1 MREDKMQKYAYLV
14 LATVIVA
21 IVAIGCAGEPE
32 KEPVEVTAPPEYEI
46 IDHKTRDFGGQVPQW
61 VTKSASELESESRYQ
76 EFYVFMDDQVG
87 QDLEGL
93 KLWARGFSISS
104 EIARLVSTRVE
115 DKFVGAAA
123 GDRNALETYLEE
135 VVKSVSEA
143 QYSGAR
149 VEEDFWVKRRKNS
162 DNTEDYRYL
171 FLVTVPKQQIDD
183 AIRRA
188 IEAAD
193 REDRPTPD
201 KQTAI
206 DRVKAAFDE
215 GL

>member
-1 MREDKMQKYAYLV
+1 MKKIVHLALAVVV
-14 LATVIVA
+14 LAIV
-21 IVAIGCAGEPE
+21 VVGCASEPE
-32 KEPVEVTAPPEYEI
+32 ATERVSVTAPPEYEM
-46 IDHKTRDFGGQVPQW
+46 IDHKTRDFGGSIPDW
-61 VTKSASELESESRYQ
+61 VTMSASELESTPKYQ
-76 EFYVFMDDQVG
+76 DFYVFVDDQVG

-123 GDRNALETYLEE
+123 GDRNELETYLEE
-135 VVKSVSEA
+135 VVKSVSSA

-149 VEEDFWVKRRKNS
+149 VEQDFWVKRRRRS
-162 DNTEDYRYL
+162 DNAEDYRYL
-171 FLVTVPKQQIDD
+171 FLVTVPRQQIDA
-183 AIRRA
+183 AIQRA
-188 IEAAD
+188 LNEAEEA
-193 REDRPTPD
+193 RNPSPN

-206 DRVKAAFDE
+206 DRVKSAFDE

>member
-1 MREDKMQKYAYLV
+1 MKKIVHLALAVAV
-14 LATVIVA
+14 LAIIVA
-21 IVAIGCAGEPE
+21 GCASEPE
-32 KEPVEVTAPPEYEI
+32 PTETVSVTAPPEYQI
-46 IDHKTRDFGGQVPQW
+46 IDHKTRDFGGSVPDW
-61 VTKSASELESESRYQ
+61 VTKSASELEAMPKYQ
-76 EFYVFMDDQVG
+76 DFYVFVDDQVG

-123 GDRNALETYLEE
+123 GDRNELETYLEE

-149 VEEDFWVKRRKNS
+149 VEQDFWVKRRKLS

-171 FLVTVPKQQIDD
+171 FLVTVPRQQIDD
-183 AIRRA
+183 AIQRA
-188 IEAAD
+188 LNEAEEA
-193 REDRPTPD
+193 RNPSPN

-206 DRVKAAFDE
+206 DRVKSAFDE

>member
-1 MREDKMQKYAYLV
+1 MKKIVHLALAVAV
-14 LATVIVA
+14 LAIV
-21 IVAIGCAGEPE
+21 VAGCASEPE
-32 KEPVEVTAPPEYEI
+32 PQREAVTVEAPPEYQI
-46 IDHKTRDFGGQVPQW
+46 IDHKTRDFGGSVPDW
-61 VTKSASELESESRYQ
+61 VTKSASELEGMSQYQ
-76 EFYVFMDDQVG
+76 DFYVFVDDQVG
-87 QDLEGL
+87 RDIEGL

-123 GDRNALETYLEE
+123 GDRNELETYLEE

-149 VEEDFWVKRRKNS
+149 VEQDFWVKRRKLS

-171 FLVTVPKQQIDD
+171 FLVTVPRQQIDA
-183 AIRRA
+183 AIQRA
-188 IEAAD
+188 LDEAEEA
-193 REDRPTPD
+193 RNPSPN

>member
-1 MREDKMQKYAYLV
+1 MRKYVYLM
-14 LATVIVA
+14 LAAVVIA
-21 IVAIGCAGEPE
+21 IVAIGCASEPE
-32 KEPVEVTAPPEYEI
+32 EPPVTVDAPPEYKI
-46 IDHKTRDFGGQVPQW
+46 IDHKTRDFGGDVPQW
-61 VTKSASELESESRYQ
+61 VTKSASELERSSEYSD
-76 EFYVFMDDQVG
+76 FYVFMDDQIG

-93 KLWARGFSISS
+93 KLWARGFSIAS

-123 GDRNALETYLEE
+123 GDRNSLETYLEE

-149 VEEDFWVKRRKNS
+149 VEEDFWVKRRKAS
-162 DNTEDYRYL
+162 DDSEDYRYL

-183 AIRRA
+183 AIKRA
-188 IEAAD
+188 LEEADEKEPTAD
-193 REDRPTPD
+193 
-201 KQTAI
+201 KKTAI
-206 DRVKAAFDE
+206 DRVKQAFDE

>member
-1 MREDKMQKYAYLV
+1 MKHGMKKVIHLALAAMLLAV
-14 LATVIVA
+14 LAA
-21 IVAIGCAGEPE
+21 GCKSAPE
-32 KEPVEVTAPPEYEI
+32 SSEPVSVTAPPEYQI
-46 IDHKTRDFGGQVPQW
+46 IDHKTRDFGGQIPDW
-61 VTKSASELESESRYQ
+61 VTKSASELESTPKYQ
-76 EFYVFMDDQVG
+76 DYYVFVDDQVG

-93 KLWARGFSISS
+93 KLWARGFSVSS
-104 EIARLVSTRVE
+104 DIARLVSTRVE

-135 VVKSVSEA
+135 VVKSVSQA

-149 VEEDFWVKRRKNS
+149 VEQDFWVKRRKLS

-171 FLVTVPKQQIDD
+171 FLVTVPKKQIDD
-183 AIRRA
+183 AIQRA
-188 IEAAD
+188 IEEAD
-193 REDRPTPD
+193 NKAPTPD

-206 DRVKAAFDE
+206 DRVKQAFDS

>member
-1 MREDKMQKYAYLV
+1 MKKIIHLV
-14 LATVIVA
+14 LAVMVLA
-21 IVAIGCAGEPE
+21 ILVVGCASEP
-32 KEPVEVTAPPEYEI
+32 EPVEEPVTVEAPPEYQI
-46 IDHKTRDFGGQVPQW
+46 IDHKTRDFGGSVPDW
-61 VTKSASELESESRYQ
+61 VTKSASELEQSSQYQ
-76 EFYVFMDDQVG
+76 DFYVFVDDQVG
-87 QDLEGL
+87 RDLEGL

-123 GDRNALETYLEE
+123 GDRNELETYLEE

-149 VEEDFWVKRRKNS
+149 IEQDFWVKRRRVS

-171 FLVTVPKQQIDD
+171 FLVTVPRQQIDD

-188 IEAAD
+188 LDEAEEA
-193 REDRPTPD
+193 RNPSPN

-206 DRVKAAFDE
+206 DRVKDAFDE